1 MIMQIKK
8 KFLEKLNNF
17 FIKKYNYGI
26 FSTVKYTKIKKLINS
41 LKVYDLGYPLIRV
54 GPKGDGGYL
63 VPDLLDNIKVCF
75 SPGVGQ
81 IHGFE
86 MDLLKR
92 GIKVYMADNTVEKPN
107 LPYQNFEFI
116 KKNIGSHDDTTIMTL
131 DTFVEHSIEKE
142 DFLLQMDI
150 EGDEYTA
157 LSSLSEKN
165 LTKFKIMVIEF
176 HHFEQILSKIGYKI
190 IENVLAKILKYFDV
204 AHIHPN
210 NCCGSYK
217 IDNLIIPS
225 TLEITFL
232 LKKLTISK
240 NKNITLP
247 HILDFPNVLSK
258 KEILLDSSWY
268 E

>member
-1 MIMQIKK
+1 MQIKK
-8 KFLEKLNNF
+8 KFLEKFNKF
-17 FIKKYNYGI
+17 FIKKYSYGL
-26 FSTVKYTKIKKLINS
+26 FPTVKYQKIKKLINS

-63 VPDLLDNIKVCF
+63 VPDLLKNIKVCF

-107 LPYQNFEFI
+107 LPYKNFEFI
-116 KKNIGSHDDTTIMTL
+116 KKNIGSYDDTTIMTL

-142 DFLLQMDI
+142 NFLLQMDI

-157 LSSLSEKN
+157 LSALSEKN
-165 LTKFKIMVIEF
+165 LKKFKIMVIEF
-176 HHFEQILSKIGYKI
+176 HNFEQILTKVGYKI
-190 IENVLAKILKYFDV
+190 IESVLIKILKYFDIT
-204 AHIHPN
+204 HIHPN
-210 NCCGSYK
+210 NCCGSIK
-217 IDNLIIPS
+217 IDNIILPS

-232 LKKLTISK
+232 SKELTLCK
-240 NKNITLP
+240 NKIDQLP
-247 HILDFPNVLSK
+247 HQLDCPNVVLNDEIILDK
-258 KEILLDSSWY
+258 SWY
-268 E
+268 V